1 MLFGRRNPAS
11 WKETLRV
18 WLWPRRSWVRST
30 KYFAK
35 RVLRLTASTHAVSAG
50 IAAGVF
56 ASFTPFLGLHVIIA
70 CAVAYVIAGNFLAA
84 AIGTFFGNPLTFPFI
99 WATTYNVGSFVL
111 HGETR
116 DANSGLHSLSETDF
130 WTVGLSGIWEVVI
143 GIWEP
148 VIKPMAIGAV
158 PCGVVVGIVSYLVT
172 RGAVILYRNT
182 KRAKRASKAA
192 EKA

>member
-11 WKETLRV
+11 WKETIRV
-18 WLWPRRSWVRST
+18 WLWPRRSWARST
-30 KYFAK
+30 KYFTK

-56 ASFTPFLGLHVIIA
+56 ASFTPFLGMHVVIA
-70 CAVAYVIAGNFLAA
+70 CAVAYFIAGNFIAA

-99 WATTYNVGSFVL
+99 WAATYNVGSFVL
-111 HGETR
+111 HGEMR
-116 DANSGLHSLSETDF
+116 GENNGLHSLLHTDY
-130 WTVGLSGIWEVVI
+130 WAVGLQGILDVVL

-158 PCGVVVGIVSYLVT
+158 PCGVVFGIVSYLVT
-172 RGAVILYRNT
+172 RWAVVLYRNA
-182 KRAKRASKAA
+182 KRAKRAAA
-192 EKA
+192 EKP